1 MARLEKDYHDS
12 TRELK
17 KINDQVAKIESQL
30 QDLAKKLEL
39 SLAEKTR
46 LEQETAIMERRL
58 IAADKLINGLSSE
71 NKRWTDELNE
81 LKIKRVKLLGD
92 CLVCAAF
99 LAYVGAFTWEFRR
112 ELVFETWQKDLI
124 EKTVPLSQPFRLED
138 LLTSDVEISR

>member
-1 MARLEKDYHDS
+1 MEKDYHDS